1 MLTCCDRCPVAEPCL
16 WAAMLE
22 ERQAG
27 YRYGVRG
34 GCTAARRG
42 RIAASIPADTDYEA
56 ALAAAVAVWADR

>member
-1 MLTCCDRCPVAEPCL
+1 
-16 WAAMLE
+16 MLE